1 MIRVI
6 CRAVTDI
13 GNDLFSLVFGYIMQE
28 SNRMKI
34 TAVARLARAFSLIS
48 IIIAITFSGS
58 LVLANEN
65 DAVITAA
72 QKYVAAHS
80 AVSGFNVSV
89 EKIEGDYARVKV
101 IPKHAGETDP
111 GWVFLKH
118 EKGIWRGLT
127 IGTFFTTHDYAEF
140 HIPPSLQL

>member
-1 MIRVI
+1 MIS
-6 CRAVTDI
+6 
-13 GNDLFSLVFGYIMQE
+13 FHWSLVTLSKK

-48 IIIAITFSGS
+48 VGLAMTFGDS

-72 QKYVAAHS
+72 REYVAAHS
-80 AVSGFNVSV
+80 AVSGFNARV

-101 IPKHAGETDP
+101 TPKNPGETDP
-111 GWVFLKH
+111 AWVFLKRD
-118 EKGIWRGLT
+118 KGVWRGLT
-127 IGTFFTTHDYAEF
+127 IGTFFTPEDYAEF
-140 HIPPSLQL
+140 HIPPSIQL

>member
-1 MIRVI
+1 MSRMIS
-6 CRAVTDI
+6 
-13 GNDLFSLVFGYIMQE
+13 FHWSLVTLCKK

-34 TAVARLARAFSLIS
+34 RARNSIARLARAFSLIS
-48 IIIAITFSGS
+48 IVLAITFGGS

-72 QKYVAAHS
+72 RTYVAAHS
-80 AVSGFNVSV
+80 AVSGFNVTV

-101 IPKHAGETDP
+101 TPTHAGETDP
-111 GWVFLKH
+111 AWVFLKS

-127 IGTFFTTHDYAEF
+127 IGTFFTTEDYAEF
-140 HIPPSLQL
+140 HIPPSIQF

>member
-1 MIRVI
+1 
-6 CRAVTDI
+6 
-13 GNDLFSLVFGYIMQE
+13 
-28 SNRMKI
+28 MKI

-80 AVSGFNVSV
+80 AVSGFNVTV

-111 GWVFLKH
+111 AWVFLKR
-118 EKGIWRGLT
+118 EKGVWRGLT
-127 IGTFFTTHDYAEF
+127 MGT
-140 HIPPSLQL
+140 